1 MWDITADEAHKIS
14 EVIFVVLPLLALA
27 DLVES
32 GSELGRPSRRPLRG
46 SDELRGT
53 DESAAAE
60 AENEV
65 RALGKAV
72 VFYCGFV
79 VSAALAL
86 VGLLI
91 TPPATFL
98 AAQIT
103 VFFLTA
109 WCLFSQIGDKF
120 VADLARVYQDSGG
133 PALIEPGR
141 RMRPHDTRRL
151 MVLLGSRMI
160 RRPPAPAGTDA
171 ATAKAWRHRRRVAL
185 TGMLTIPALT
195 FVFVAFAVMVDFLLC
210 TSARVVGS

>member
-1 MWDITADEAHKIS
+1 MWDITADEARKLS

-32 GSELGRPSRRPLRG
+32 GTELGRPSRRAHR
-46 SDELRGT
+46 
-53 DESAAAE
+53 ESAEAARE
-60 AENEV
+60 AADIEVENEV

-72 VFYCGFV
+72 LFYGGFV
-79 VSAALAL
+79 VSAALAI

-91 TPPATFL
+91 APPAKFL

-103 VFFLTA
+103 VFFLTS

-141 RMRPHDTRRL
+141 RMRPQDTRRL
-151 MVLLGSRMI
+151 MAVLGNRML
-160 RRPPAPAGTDA
+160 RRSPAPAGLDA
-171 ATAKAWRHRRRVAL
+171 ATAKVWRHRRRVAL
-185 TGMLTIPALT
+185 AGILTIPVLT
-195 FVFVAFAVMVDFLLC
+195 FVFVAFAVTVDFLLC